1 MIQLPPEQGQEV
13 LMGRPYSDDLRERI
27 VRAVDDGASRRK
39 AAEAFGV
46 SASCAVKLVRLW
58 RETGSVSPA
67 PQGAPKRSKLDPHAE
82 WLLGLVKTEPD
93 ITLEEIRSRLEGQ
106 SARASIGLIWRFFD
120 GHAISF
126 KKNRARRRAGT

>member
-1 MIQLPPEQGQEV
+1 
-13 LMGRPYSDDLRERI
+13 MGRPYSDDLRERI
-27 VRAVDDGASRRK
+27 VRAVDGGATRRR

-67 PQGAPKRSKLDPHAE
+67 PQGAPKRSKLDPHAA
-82 WLLGLVKTEPD
+82 WLLGLVEAEPE
-93 ITLEEIRSRLEGQ
+93 ITLEDVRSRLEGRGL
-106 SARASIGLIWRFFD
+106 RASIGLIWRFFD

-126 KKNRARRRAGT
+126 KKNRARRRAGA